1 MTTTNSMQKQIFS
14 PEDDEK
20 ALENLVVEDSYNSED
35 ECDKA
40 KSQKPSEEES
50 SERIWSEDE
59 EIAILKIAIKFWH
72 KREVD
77 PATQERDFF
86 VFLQET
92 QQLIG
97 EFTKDEVT
105 TKLRLMKEEY
115 ESNLIKGKSC
125 CHANKILEYCEKI
138 WGDENNVE
146 EILFINKKYI
156 GLGENIV
163 KEAMKYI
170 EESKMIELMQQWKQ
184 VQALEFEILKK
195 RAALAEYQTK
205 LMLEE
210 ANKRMKKTLAPSST

>member
-1 MTTTNSMQKQIFS
+1 M
-14 PEDDEK
+14 
-20 ALENLVVEDSYNSED
+20 VVEDSYNSED

-40 KSQKPSEEES
+40 KSQKPFEEES
-50 SERIWSEDE
+50 SERIWNEDE

-72 KREVD
+72 EREVD

-97 EFTKDEVT
+97 EFSKDEVT

-125 CHANKILEYCEKI
+125 RHANKILEYCENI
-138 WGDENNVE
+138 WGGENNVE
-146 EILFINKKYI
+146 EILLINKKYI

-170 EESKMIELMQQWKQ
+170 EESKRIELMQQWKQ

-195 RAALAEYQTK
+195 RAALVEYQTK